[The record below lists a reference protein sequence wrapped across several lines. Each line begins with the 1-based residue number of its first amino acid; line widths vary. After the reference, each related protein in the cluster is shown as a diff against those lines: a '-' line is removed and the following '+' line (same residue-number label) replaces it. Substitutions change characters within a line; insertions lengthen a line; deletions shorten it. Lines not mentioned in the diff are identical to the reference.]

1 MRSRNPSTNPNPAVK
16 RRNFSFQRQCAAP
29 ARAKCCRQKGKNPK
43 SSCMMRQNN
52 FIQAGAG
59 NVPRDSSHK
68 DAVGIVSQHQHAGS
82 GLAPRRHDH
91 QSCRRTRGTSI
102 RNPRRSCRRSP
113 PASVRARILPSARQ
127 RGLRV
132 AVCRSGTWSP
142 CQRNTRCLNGGFRI
156 LGYPGSAI
164 RDRAASRQQES
175 ISSPHFRHLATATSS
190 RFGLTIC
197 TVSLPVLWYFPRSVL
212 LQIRVNQ
219 PSAV

>member
-1 MRSRNPSTNPNPAVK
+1 
-16 RRNFSFQRQCAAP
+16 
-29 ARAKCCRQKGKNPK
+29 
-43 SSCMMRQNN
+43 MMRQNN
-52 FIQAGAG
+52 FIQSSAG
-59 NVPRDSSHK
+59 NAPRGSSHK

-82 GLAPRRHDH
+82 RPAPRRHDH

-102 RNPRRSCRRSP
+102 RNPRCISSRSP
-113 PASVRARILPSARQ
+113 SASDPACILPSVRC

-132 AVCRSGTWSP
+132 AVCRSGMWSP